1 MIVNVAHMM
10 ADLRHN
16 NESSLGSKRGNNGGR
31 LANHSAVARQEPP
44 RSSPGVVEKVQ
55 SRRPELARQEPPM
68 RQANPQNPQ
77 SSSLQAKPHGVLNNQ
92 SNPSSYE
99 SGPGRPLKAA
109 SQQRPFGDMKP
120 KQTRE
125 HIAIER
131 KPMASQM
138 DVSTCYPVIYVLT
151 TIKTSWLTY
160 LFSVL

>member
-1 MIVNVAHMM
+1 MIINIAHTM

-16 NESSLGSKRGNNGGR
+16 NDMSLGSKRGNNGGR

-68 RQANPQNPQ
+68 RQAIPQNPP
-77 SSSLQAKPHGVLNNQ
+77 SSSLHAKPHGVLNKQ

-109 SQQRPFGDMKP
+109 QQRPLGDMKP

-138 DVSTCYPVIYVLT
+138 DVSTCYPVICFY
-151 TIKTSWLTY
+151 Y
-160 LFSVL
+160 N